1 MKRTMLARKT
11 PLAAKSTLKSTTKL
25 KGGRGTG
32 KPTKAQVKRFEAIVA
47 IGCIAC
53 LLRGLHYN
61 APEVHHLNVCSQPGG
76 KRRGHDFTIGLCG
89 WHHRGEPSYSRN
101 ESGMLDVFG
110 PSWKLHKRKFIETFG
125 DDDALLTYQNELIKE
140 LP

>member
-11 PLAAKSTLKSTTKL
+11 PIAAKSTLKSTTKL
-25 KGGRGTG
+25 KGGRSTG

-53 LLRGLHYN
+53 RKLDMGYM
-61 APEVHHLNVCSQPGG
+61 AAEVHHLNVCSQPGR
-76 KRRGHDFTIGLCG
+76 KRRGHDFTIGLCA
-89 WHHRGEPSYSRN
+89 WHHQAVAFESRN
-101 ESGMLDVFG
+101 EAGMLDLLG
-110 PSWKLHKRKFIETFG
+110 PSWKKHKRKFIETFG
-125 DDDALLTYQNELIKE
+125 TDDELLEYQNELIKE